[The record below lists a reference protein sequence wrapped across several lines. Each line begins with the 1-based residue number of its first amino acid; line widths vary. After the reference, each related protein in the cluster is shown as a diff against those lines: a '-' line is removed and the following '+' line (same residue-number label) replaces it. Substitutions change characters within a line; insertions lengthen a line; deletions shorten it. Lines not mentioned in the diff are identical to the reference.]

1 MMKLGIDVPD
11 LKKIEKLYKSR
22 DKPLI
27 SHDISIFDQKLANFT
42 ISGNTYIESIQIYII

>member
-11 LKKIEKLYKSR
+11 LKKIEKLYESR

-27 SHDISIFDQKLANFT
+27 SHDISIIDQKLANFT
-42 ISGNTYIESIQIYII
+42 ISRNTYIDSIQIYII